1 MLLNYQIKHAS
12 NIDADNKT
20 DIIFLIHGLF
30 GSLTNLSTLAKEL
43 QTRFH
48 LVLIDLRNHGQSPH
62 SDSMTYSEMVADVFE
77 LADHLKI
84 DKFSII
90 GHSMG
95 GKVAMAC
102 AVTNPTR
109 VKRLLI
115 ADIAPVTYPDKHS
128 EVFNALLL
136 LDFKKI
142 SNRQQAD
149 ERLARYIESPDIRQ
163 FLLKSLRKTAL
174 RFHFVFNL
182 PALAHNYDQIR
193 GWPYT
198 DKSYD
203 GPTLFIKGGTS
214 DYILPEYQKTIM
226 KQFPKAQ
233 PKIIANTG
241 HWLHAEKAK
250 TFNRL
255 VAEFFN

>member
-12 NIDADNKT
+12 NIDADSKT
-20 DIIFLIHGLF
+20 EIIFLIHGLF

-43 QTRFH
+43 QEKCH
-48 LVLIDLRNHGQSPH
+48 IVLIDLRNHGQSPH
-62 SDSMTYSEMVADVFE
+62 SDSMTYPEMVADVFE
-77 LADHLKI
+77 LADHLEVER
-84 DKFSII
+84 FSIV

-95 GKVAMAC
+95 GKVAMGC
-102 AVTNPTR
+102 ALSKPER
-109 VKRLLI
+109 IKRLLV
-115 ADIAPVTYPDKHS
+115 ADIAPVSYPDKHS
-128 EVFNALLL
+128 EVFTALLL

-142 SNRQQAD
+142 KNRLQAD
-149 ERLARYIESPDIRQ
+149 ERLSRYIESPDIRQ
-163 FLLKSLRKTAL
+163 FLLKSVRKKGL
-174 RFHFVFNL
+174 SFHFVFNL
-182 PALAHNYDQIR
+182 TALAHNYNYIR
-193 GWPYT
+193 GWPFI
-198 DKSYD
+198 DKAYE

-255 VAEFFN
+255 VTEFFN